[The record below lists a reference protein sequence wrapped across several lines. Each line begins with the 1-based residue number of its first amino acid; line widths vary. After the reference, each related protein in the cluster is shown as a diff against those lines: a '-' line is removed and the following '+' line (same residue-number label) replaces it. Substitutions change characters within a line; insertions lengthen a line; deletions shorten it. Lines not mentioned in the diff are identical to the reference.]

1 MAHIGSVFLG
11 DSRRQRVLSSSS
23 SSSVP
28 HTPVTPVTP
37 VTPHTPSS
45 SSSATQPTFGTV
57 MDTVQGEIDEGGVN
71 EEGVN
76 EGAGIDEGKPKQTID
91 TTTTPLPPFSYI
103 ESLAQRAPPAIDP
116 LMALELRVRLLEG
129 LVVGLDGLDQDPKTG
144 VLSTTTTT
152 TTTTTLVK
160 STENIKRTLNK
171 YVEGNETLRRFM
183 SRYDQYAPYL
193 TPAFALGLLD
203 ESTMSHPASTSSS
216 PDIITYIHEMEP
228 EIRGADASMQEIETM
243 LKRGVLDG
251 GGGGEGKE
259 KQTLESYI
267 PLQPRLAALVELHQQ
282 NRDRAEVLERRVAG
296 VMQSHAGYIDT
307 LSDLF
312 LAWDGALIEAENRV
326 VRLEREKE
334 ERERL
339 GLVM

>member
-45 SSSATQPTFGTV
+45 SSSGTQPTFGTV

-76 EGAGIDEGKPKQTID
+76 EGVGIDEEKPKQTID
-91 TTTTPLPPFSYI
+91 ITTTPLPPFSYI
-103 ESLAQRAPPAIDP
+103 ESLAQRPPPAIDP

-144 VLSTTTTT
+144 VLSTTTT

-203 ESTMSHPASTSSS
+203 ESTMSNPASTSSS

-282 NRDRAEVLERRVAG
+282 NRDRAEALERRVAG

-312 LAWDGALIEAENRV
+312 LAWDSALIEAENRV

-334 ERERL
+334 EKERL

>member
-37 VTPHTPSS
+37 HTPSS
-45 SSSATQPTFGTV
+45 SSSGTQPTFGTV
-57 MDTVQGEIDEGGVN
+57 MDVVQGEIDEGGVN

-76 EGAGIDEGKPKQTID
+76 EGAGIDEEKPKQTID

-103 ESLAQRAPPAIDP
+103 ESLAQRPPPAIDP

-144 VLSTTTTT
+144 GLST

-203 ESTMSHPASTSSS
+203 ESTLSHPASTSPS
-216 PDIITYIHEMEP
+216 PDIISYIHEMDT

-251 GGGGEGKE
+251 RGGEGKE
-259 KQTLESYI
+259 KETLESYI

-282 NRDRAEVLERRVAG
+282 NRDRVEVLERRVAG
-296 VMQSHAGYIDT
+296 VMQSHAGYTDT